1 MNREQTIRI
10 ILRIMPPRTINKKTG
25 IDIYLLDAH
34 QKYGEPIGEL
44 SEEQKAA
51 LDKWCDSL
59 Q

>member
-1 MNREQTIRI
+1 MNKEQTIRV
-10 ILRIMPPRTINKKTG
+10 ILRIMPPRTINKNTG

-44 SEEQKAA
+44 TEEQQAA

-59 Q
+59 K

>member
-1 MNREQTIRI
+1 MNKEQTIRV

-34 QKYGEPIGEL
+34 QKYGDPIGEL
-44 SEEQKAA
+44 SGEQKTA

>member
-1 MNREQTIRI
+1 MNKEQTIHV

-44 SEEQKAA
+44 SEEQQTA
-51 LDKWCDSL
+51 LDKWCDSFN
-59 Q
+59 